1 MAISSTSFKPGCA
14 GGPGR
19 RRGSKNVATRYKEE
33 IRQHFGD
40 PEFGEVVEAMITRAK
55 DGDVAAAKLL
65 LSYRLGQPVAHTET
79 TTDLTVSSRSAAA
92 ETLASAFGIDE
103 LPTRPDDDDD
113 EFDPD
118 DPALNHDEPT
128 DDSGGMV
135 EHPVNSVEVEG
146 PAETVEQH
154 YQPCK

>member
-40 PEFGEVVEAMITRAK
+40 SEFGEVVEAMIARAK

-79 TTDLTVSSRSAAA
+79 TTELTVSRPSAAA

-103 LPTRPDDDDD
+103 LPTRPDDDD
-113 EFDPD
+113 EFDDD
-118 DPALNHDEPT
+118 DPAMDYDPP
-128 DDSGGMV
+128 DDSGSAIQHSIDSWDT
-135 EHPVNSVEVEG
+135 ERI
-146 PAETVEQH
+146 PAAIENAAIG
-154 YQPCK
+154 